1 MLRTPKQ
8 ENQKIYKVLQ
18 KLEKYGS
25 VCVSTNKTNSTRV
38 IEIKNYKR
46 WISDHLLK
54 VYNLALHP
62 KVVSL
67 SEEANK
73 LLETVKMQLSVK
85 FFFCEAITIEA
96 SDLVSKVTE

>member
-46 WISDHLLK
+46 WISDRLLK

-85 FFFCEAITIEA
+85 KKIVRQ
-96 SDLVSKVTE
+96 SL